1 MFKCSPLTGPLCDA
15 TVTQTSYYRDDTYT
29 MFHHHA
35 TVSGLTPHTKCFYK
49 VGSKANP
56 KFTSDVYLFVTARAA
71 ADNSTFSMV
80 VYGDFGPGDQSRNTI
95 AYVNSWSSDKVDLI
109 YHIGDVGYA
118 DDDFLMPGQATGFYY
133 EKVSLPYLVLVGNHE
148 AECHSPACQVSPTK
162 ARALG
167 NYTAYNA
174 RFKMPSRETGGD
186 LNMWYSFEPDPIH
199 FTSISAETDYP
210 GAPPNKITLFTHNGN
225 FGNQLAWPEADL
237 KKAAA
242 NRAKVPWIIV
252 AMHRPIYDS
261 SNANNG
267 VPVEQAAHI
276 QAAFEALFIKYKVDV
291 VLTAHE
297 HCYQRLTPIRNNQP
311 VLDGVSSDRK
321 TYNNPKLLFKFCPW
335 NVFSNYVD
343 YGVSTLEANRS
354 MLSWKFVSTANQ
366 AVLDQFVLRK
376 NASLG
381 SAH

>member
-1 MFKCSPLTGPLCDA
+1 
-15 TVTQTSYYRDDTYT
+15 
-29 MFHHHA
+29 
-35 TVSGLTPHTKCFYK
+35 
-49 VGSKANP
+49 
-56 KFTSDVYLFVTARAA
+56 
-71 ADNSTFSMV
+71 
-80 VYGDFGPGDQSRNTI
+80 
-95 AYVNSWSSDKVDLI
+95 
-109 YHIGDVGYA
+109 
-118 DDDFLMPGQATGFYY
+118 
-133 EKVSLPYLVLVGNHE
+133 
-148 AECHSPACQVSPTK
+148 
-162 ARALG
+162 
-167 NYTAYNA
+167 
-174 RFKMPSRETGGD
+174 MPSRETGGD

-321 TYNNPKLLFKFCPW
+321 TYNNPKLLFKFCP
-335 NVFSNYVD
+335 VRAEASMATTSKPATPPS
-343 YGVSTLEANRS
+343 GMCSRTTLTTVCRRWRRTD
-354 MLSWKFVSTANQ
+354 LCCHG
-366 AVLDQFVLRK
+366 
-376 NASLG
+376 SL
-381 SAH
+381 